1 MSYFFNIDWNFLMFF
16 LFFNLRA
23 FVSKIK
29 SHQLL
34 MWFNLVFLSLNRYFW
49 CKSRLFEANSIK
61 GVMIKVS
68 NHPLFDFMFKF
79 FDIFPLRL
87 FLTFTF
93 SIIVFL
99 KNSKRIIVVITVK
112 LLFGIMGSSVLDE
125 IEIFCFTFNI
135 LLELIVDLGFFISGN
150 L

>member
-68 NHPLFDFMFKF
+68 NHPLFDFMFQF
-79 FDIFPLRL
+79 FDILPLRL

-99 KNSKRIIVVITVK
+99 NNSKRIIVVITVK